1 MLPEDCFPVSENAR
15 ENGRCV
21 RRRNSMASV
30 TLKNV
35 KKIYPFNGD
44 DAKKKKKKKGEEAP
58 EKKVNLQ
65 ITDKG
70 VVAVQEFSVDIK
82 DKEFIVLV
90 GPSGCGKST
99 TLRMIAGLE
108 EISEGELY
116 IGNRLVNDVAPKDRD
131 IAMVFQ
137 NYALYPH
144 MTVYE
149 NMAFALKLRHA
160 PKDEIDKK
168 VKEAAEI
175 LDITQ
180 YLGRKPKALS
190 GGQRQ
195 RVAIGRAIVRDP
207 QVMLMDEPLSN
218 LDAKLRNQMRA
229 ELIKLRERINTTFI
243 YVTHD
248 QTEAMTLG
256 DRIVIMKDGFIQQIG
271 TPQEVFNHPYN
282 LFVATFIGTPQMNMF
297 ENAKLIKVDGKY
309 AVQLDNQTV
318 VLSDEK
324 QAKLAANNVA
334 EQDVVL
340 GVRPEH
346 IELTAGGIEG
356 KVDVSEMMGSTVH
369 LHVTSM
375 GRDVV
380 LVVSTMNM
388 TGAEVAALSSGSTV
402 HFSFPGQVCHIF
414 SKETGINL
422 EA

>member
-1 MLPEDCFPVSENAR
+1 
-15 ENGRCV
+15 
-21 RRRNSMASV
+21 MATV
-30 TLKNV
+30 TLKNL

-44 DAKKKKKKKGEEAP
+44 DAKQNKKKKKNGEP
-58 EKKVNLQ
+58 EKKTNLQ
-65 ITDKG
+65 ITDEG
-70 VVAVQEFSVDIK
+70 VVAVQEFSLDIK

-108 EISEGELY
+108 EISGGELY
-116 IGNRLVNDVAPKDRD
+116 IGDRLVNDVAPKDRD

-144 MTVYE
+144 MTVYD
-149 NMAFALKLRHA
+149 NMAFALKLRHT

-195 RVAIGRAIVRDP
+195 RVAIGRAIVRAP

-229 ELIKLRERINTTFI
+229 EIIKLRERINTTFI

-282 LFVATFIGTPQMNMF
+282 LFVAGFIGTPQMNLF
-297 ENAKLIKVDGKY
+297 DAKLVKQNGKY
-309 AVQLDNQTV
+309 AVKLDNVTV
-318 VLSDEK
+318 ELSEEK
-324 QAKLAANNVA
+324 QARLNANKVA

-346 IELTAGGIEG
+346 IELANEGIHA

-369 LHVTSM
+369 LHVTAM

-388 TGAEVAALSSGSTV
+388 TGAEVAALSQGSNV
-402 HFSFPGQVCHIF
+402 KFSFGGNVCHVF
-414 SKETGINL
+414 NKETGVNL